1 MAYFN
6 ACLASGG
13 VLVVESREAV
23 AMASLSTALDDGQDD
38 PLNQFL
44 ASHAAN
50 LGNTQRSMQVRR
62 ILHFPALLLLLLFLS
77 NCKGDSFVLLSLLLF
92 LLPKEP
98 CLYSYC

>member
-13 VLVVESREAV
+13 VLALESGEAAAIV
-23 AMASLSTALDDGQDD
+23 SLSTALDDGQDD

-50 LGNTQRSMQVRR
+50 LGSAQPVMQV
-62 ILHFPALLLLLLFLS
+62 HLF
-77 NCKGDSFVLLSLLLF
+77 
-92 LLPKEP
+92 
-98 CLYSYC
+98 